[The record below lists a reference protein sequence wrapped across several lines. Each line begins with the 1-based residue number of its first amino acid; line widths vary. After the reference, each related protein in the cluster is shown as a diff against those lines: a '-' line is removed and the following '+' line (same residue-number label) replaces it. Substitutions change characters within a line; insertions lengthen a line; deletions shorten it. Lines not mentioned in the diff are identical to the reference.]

1 MLTGASGSAGV
12 RRMCEGKSA
21 MFKPDRRELLEVAG
35 ALVLAASLVWAVLQ

>member
-1 MLTGASGSAGV
+1 MRHT
-12 RRMCEGKSA
+12 CDGKFA